1 MLKKTLI
8 LIAVFAMAVPAMA
21 DPGWFIQ
28 GGEYK
33 IDCTIPVK
41 MIIPGYFVIVDQPD
55 ELLLEQ
61 EEGTPNWIGEE
72 TWYFVHN
79 VQVTLTATLD
89 PTGAVG
95 ADDYLVAI
103 KGKTTY
109 QPLTA
114 SAGYPAMLT
123 PFPPDEATIMVKL
136 TNVAYWGPVGTEETV
151 AMLTVTISE

>member
-1 MLKKTLI
+1 MVVLL
-8 LIAVFAMAVPAMA
+8 AVPAMA

-33 IDCTIPVK
+33 TECEIPVK
-41 MIIPGYFVIVDQPD
+41 MIIPGYFVIVEQPD
-55 ELLLEQ
+55 ELWLEQ

-103 KGKTTY
+103 KYETSY
-109 QPLTA
+109 LPLTA
-114 SAGYPAMLT
+114 SAVYGAMAT

-136 TNVAYWGPVGTEETV
+136 TNVAYWGPVGTTETV